1 MKNARNQ
8 LILLGFICQ
17 SLAWEGYY
25 LLLINVLLW
34 VGCLTLPRK
43 PIRFHPVTESA
54 FLWAG
59 SAAALLLSPRLGQ
72 SAHFFIG
79 HGLTVMQAVRLL
91 RPLDRREKIF
101 SLLMACFQLAVGCTF
116 IFDYRFIFI
125 LAAAI
130 ILVPRSLMELEA
142 EPFSNA
148 GKAKPVH
155 PTFAVY
161 AVIVAVMALFFLVF
175 PRGLIGS
182 PLQYNPPRPGDEGS
196 LLESVLDPA
205 GGGSAQS
212 ERTLLQIDG
221 EQLGYLRC
229 LALRDFDGKLW
240 HADEAA
246 GLRAFQ
252 PVPPEQLDRF
262 KVRRVRVKSVAF
274 LGRVLPTD
282 GRVVSV
288 SGKFFRRPFL
298 NVYGIVECE
307 STWNTAN
314 NAYEYRIETKP
325 KPERL
330 SPALTAKYTNHPPQS
345 VRLQAWLVDVLAGAT
360 TPIEQAR
367 RLESYLRNH
376 FRYKL
381 GTPELNRVRP
391 IDDFIFNRKQ
401 GHCERFAAS
410 LALLLRMSGI
420 PSRIVIGYVP
430 VSRNRFTGWYNIRFK
445 DAHAW
450 TEAYIKGRGWLQLDA
465 TPGAPEELTGWNF
478 DDLLETLDVIWYSNI
493 VNFDG
498 ATQKYLLSVSV
509 QSLTQFPEWARQHF
523 GLLGE
528 FALAVLLV
536 IVWQIYRV
544 RRRSAPAPAPARNRT
559 QVLAEHY
566 YGQMLQAM
574 NRWECHRSSHQTPFE
589 FLTELEQRSL
599 PVLTEARLITKIFCA
614 TRYGRNAIADSEQAE
629 IKQALRR
636 IQTARHTAAHS

>member
-1 MKNARNQ
+1 MKSARNQ

-43 PIRFHPVTESA
+43 PIRFRPATESA

-59 SAAALLLSPRLGQ
+59 CAAAFLLSPRLGQ
-72 SAHFFIG
+72 STHFFIG

-91 RPLDRREKIF
+91 RPLNRREKIF
-101 SLLMACFQLAVGCTF
+101 SVLMACFQLAVGCTF
-116 IFDYRFIFI
+116 IFDYRFILI

-130 ILVPRSLMELEA
+130 ILVPKSLMELEA
-142 EPFSNA
+142 EPFPSA
-148 GKAKPVH
+148 GTAKPVRLS
-155 PTFAVY
+155 FGACAV
-161 AVIVAVMALFFLVF
+161 VVAVMVVFFLVF

-182 PLQYNPPRPGDEGS
+182 PLQYNPPRLGDEGS

-205 GGGSAQS
+205 SGGSAQS

-240 HADEAA
+240 HADEAV
-246 GLRAFQ
+246 GLHPFP
-252 PVPPEQLDRF
+252 PVPAEQLDQF
-262 KVRRVRVKSVAF
+262 KIRRVRVKSVAF
-274 LGRVLPTD
+274 LGRILPTD
-282 GRVVSV
+282 GRVVYLN
-288 SGKFFRRPFL
+288 GKFFRRPFL
-298 NVYGIVECE
+298 NAYGIVECE
-307 STWNTAN
+307 SMWNTAN

-330 SPALTAKYTNHPPQS
+330 APALTAKYTNYPPQS
-345 VRLQAWLVDVLAGAT
+345 ARLQAWLDDVLAGAT

-376 FRYKL
+376 FQYKL
-381 GTPELNRVRP
+381 GAPELNRARP
-391 IDDFIFNRKQ
+391 VDDFIFNRKQ

-410 LALLLRMSGI
+410 LALLLRMKGI
-420 PSRIVIGYVP
+420 PSRIVIGYLP

-450 TEAYIKGRGWLQLDA
+450 TEAYIQGRGWLQLDA

-498 ATQKYLLSVSV
+498 ATQKYLLNVSV

-523 GLLGE
+523 RFLTE
-528 FALAVLLV
+528 FALGVLLV
-536 IVWQIYRV
+536 ILWQIYRV
-544 RRRSAPAPAPARNRT
+544 RRRTAAPPAPVRNRT

-566 YGQMLQAM
+566 YGQMLQAVD
-574 NRWECHRSSHQTPFE
+574 RWDCHRRSHQTPFE
-589 FLTELEQRSL
+589 FLSELEQRSL
-599 PVLTEARLITKIFCA
+599 PVLTEARLITNIFCA
-614 TRYGRNAIADSEQAE
+614 TRYGRNAIAHAQQSEIE
-629 IKQALRR
+629 QALRR
-636 IQTARHTAAHS
+636 IKMARQTAAHS